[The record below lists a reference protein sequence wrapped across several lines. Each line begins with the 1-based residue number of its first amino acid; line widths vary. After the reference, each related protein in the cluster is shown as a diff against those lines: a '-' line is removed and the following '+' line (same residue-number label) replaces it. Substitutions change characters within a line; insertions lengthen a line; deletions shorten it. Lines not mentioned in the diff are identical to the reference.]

1 MFNRSRRN
9 LARWFT
15 LSMGSILLVF
25 AGLLYLREARDRL
38 RFFDQALYNTC
49 RIMAA
54 GVEETIYQNQR
65 QIDLEN
71 VPLLGSDA
79 ILVDT
84 DLVFARW
91 YTPEKQLMQFV
102 GPIPPTQL
110 NTASGFETIQGK
122 DINLSNGQFRQLT
135 LPVYREGRLLGYLQ
149 VAESLTP
156 VEAPLHQLQLF
167 LVIGVPLTLGAIALT
182 GWLLGGA
189 AMQPIRQSYQ
199 QLQQFTADASH
210 ELRAPLAGIISNAQV
225 GLMEPI
231 DPDEQTARLRTISD
245 VAESMSVL
253 INHLLFLARHDGQ
266 LPPEAQRS
274 VDVVSLLQTVAEEY
288 QPQAETQGVT
298 FSHYLPDRPL
308 MVKAEPDLLRQAVV
322 NLMSNAYRYTPPGSK
337 IELHAVPHARW
348 VIIQVKDTGIGIA
361 ETDLPHIFDR
371 FYRVDKVRSR
381 QQYGIPSRQT
391 GGFGLGLAIA
401 RQIVEAHGGHIT
413 VTSQLGQGTT
423 FEIRLP
429 RLTKS
434 EG

>member
-15 LSMGSILLVF
+15 LSMGSILLIF

-54 GVEETIYQNQR
+54 GVEETVYQNQR
-65 QIDLEN
+65 QVDLEN

-102 GPIPPTQL
+102 GPIPPAQL
-110 NTASGFETIQGK
+110 TNASGFETLQGE
-122 DINLSNGQFRQLT
+122 DLDLPNGQFRQLT

-149 VAESLTP
+149 VAESLIP

-167 LVIGVPLTLGAIALT
+167 LVIGVPLALGAIALT

-210 ELRAPLAGIISNAQV
+210 ELRAPLAGIVSNAQV

-231 DPDEQTARLRTISD
+231 DPEEQTARLRTISD

-266 LPPEAQRS
+266 LPPEAQRT
-274 VDVVSLLQTVAEEY
+274 VDVVSLLQTVAQEY
-288 QPQAETQGVT
+288 QPQAETQGLT
-298 FSHYLPDRPL
+298 FSCYLPDRPL
-308 MVKAEPDLLRQAVV
+308 MVTAEPDLLRQAVG
-322 NLMSNAYRYTPPGSK
+322 NLISNACRYTPHGK

-348 VIIQVKDTGIGIA
+348 VIVEVKDTGIGIA

-371 FYRVDKVRSR
+371 FYRADKVRSR
-381 QQYGIPSRQT
+381 QPYRTISRQA

-413 VTSQLGQGTT
+413 VTSKVGQGTT
-423 FEIRLP
+423 FEVRLP
-429 RLTKS
+429 RLKS
-434 EG
+434 EN